1 MKELQNKS
9 ILVIDDDAETRH
21 ALQKILSGK
30 GAVVTCAEWAG
41 DAVDILTKRDK
52 RIDLVITDLRMPMI
66 SGVTIVYAV
75 HEIFPTLP
83 VIVLTGFTSPDLKE
97 ECRKQGAAAFLD
109 KPLRTTQL
117 MQAIGSVLGQ
127 TTGERERDL
136 TTRGKR
142 K

>member
-1 MKELQNKS
+1 MKDLQNKS
-9 ILVIDDDAETRH
+9 ILVIDDDSETRY
-21 ALQKILSGK
+21 ALEKILSGK
-30 GAVVTCAEWAG
+30 GAAVTCAEWAG

-75 HEIFPTLP
+75 HEIFPNLP

-97 ECRKQGAAAFLD
+97 ECRRQGAAAFLD
-109 KPLRTTQL
+109 KPLRSAQL
-117 MQAIGSVLGQ
+117 MQAIKSVLSEPSR
-127 TTGERERDL
+127 EREIADL
-136 TTRGKR
+136 GKR